1 MGSNRQG
8 FIYAGNLHRFSWER
22 YLLAMEQ
29 FDKRINSR
37 GNLTKF
43 ELLQLRCMISILT
56 YTECRPNE
64 LLLLTLSDIKT
75 VEYNEGLFYVF
86 TFKNSK
92 HHPSRSGKKIIDRK
106 PIKSVPVKLSIQ
118 DKHPEEFKEFIEPM
132 VAYIEKMKKEKD
144 WTEDLKLFGNWTR
157 FRLYYY
163 FIQGT
168 YTDEKDLK
176 NGINIYGIKHISVQ
190 HDIIDNGL
198 GLADVAAKT
207 GHRNLQSLSWYF
219 QYSYKDILK
228 RIDEV

>member
-8 FIYAGNLHRFSWER
+8 FIYAGNLHRFSWEK
-22 YLLAMEQ
+22 YLLAMEK
-29 FDKRINSR
+29 FDNLIKSR
-37 GNLTKF
+37 GNISNF
-43 ELLQLRCMISILT
+43 ELLQLRCMIAILT

-64 LLLLTLSDIKT
+64 VLLLTLSDIKI
-75 VEYNEGLFYVF
+75 VEFNNSLFYVI

-92 HHPSRSGKKIIDRK
+92 HHPTRNGKKVIDKK
-106 PIKSVPVKLSIQ
+106 PIKTVPIKLNIQ
-118 DKHPEEFKEFIEPM
+118 DKHPDEFKQFIEPM
-132 VAYIEKMKKEKD
+132 VAYIEKMKQEKE
-144 WTEDLKLFGNWTR
+144 WTDQHKLFGNWDR
-157 FRLYYY
+157 FKLYYR

-168 YTDEKDLK
+168 YFGEKELK
-176 NGINIYGIKHISVQ
+176 NGINVYGIKHISVQ

-198 GLADVAAKT
+198 ALADVAAKT